1 MTSIFIV
8 ALGAFVICVMA
19 VIALAVSPSRVWDGV
34 AYFVIYASGV
44 VSVTAAA
51 MALISGLL

>member
-8 ALGAFVICVMA
+8 ALGAFAVCVMA
-19 VIALAVSPSRVWDGV
+19 VIALAISPSRVWDV
-34 AYFVIYASGV
+34 AAYFVIYASGV

-51 MALISGLL
+51 VAVISGLL

>member
-8 ALGAFVICVMA
+8 ALGAFVICVLA
-19 VIALAVSPSRVWDGV
+19 VIALTISPSRVWDVV
-34 AYFVIYASGV
+34 AYLVIYASGV

-51 MALISGLL
+51 VASISGLL